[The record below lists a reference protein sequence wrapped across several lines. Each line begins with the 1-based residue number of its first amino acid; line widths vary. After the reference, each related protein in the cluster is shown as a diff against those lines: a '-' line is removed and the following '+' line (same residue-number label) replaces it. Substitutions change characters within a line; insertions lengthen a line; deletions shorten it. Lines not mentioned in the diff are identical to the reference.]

1 MGIEDLLGG
10 LLKGGGGNAL
20 VDQAKS
26 MIAGQGLNAV
36 VGQLTNG
43 GLGDQVKSWIGIGDN
58 KEISADDVKKAISA
72 DDLKKFADSS
82 GVSMEQAASGL
93 AAVLP
98 GMVDK
103 LTPEGKVPEKSGVEK
118 LLGSIDLGKLLGGN

>member
-26 MIAGQGLNAV
+26 MIGQQGLSAV
-36 VGQLTNG
+36 VGQLTKG
-43 GLGDQVKSWIGIGDN
+43 GLGDQVKSWIGMGDN
-58 KEISADDVKKAISA
+58 KDVSPEQIQQAISA
-72 DDLKKFADSS
+72 DDLKKFADSA
-82 GVSMEQAASGL
+82 GISMEQAATGL

-118 LLGSIDLGKLLGGN
+118 LLGSIDLGKLLGGE

>member
-26 MIAGQGLNAV
+26 FIGQQGLSAV
-36 VGQLTNG
+36 LGQLTNG
-43 GLGDQVKSWIGIGDN
+43 GLGDQVKSWIGMGEN
-58 KEISADDVKKAISA
+58 KEVSPEEIQKAISA
-72 DDLKKFADSS
+72 DDLKKFADSA
-82 GVSMEQAASGL
+82 GVSMEQASQGL

-103 LTPEGKVPEKSGVEK
+103 LTPEGKVPDKSGVEK
-118 LLGSIDLGKLLGGN
+118 LLGSIDLGKLLGGK